1 MSQPVSPR
9 LQQAVEMVKALSP
22 DEQRQLL
29 EIIRQRLIRY
39 QRAEL
44 AAQAAEA
51 RQAYQQSRVY
61 RGALIPPYRTET
73 IVSGDG
79 TLTIVGLPFRAGDKV
94 QVVVS
99 DKCEPIDSERHPLR
113 GKPIR
118 YVEPLES
125 VAKHDWEA
133 LK

>member
-22 DEQRQLL
+22 DEQRQLIK
-29 EIIRQRLIRY
+29 IIRQRLSHY

-44 AAQAAEA
+44 QVAEA
-51 RQAYQQSRVY
+51 RQAYLQVKVSQT
-61 RGALIPPYRTET
+61 YRTET
-73 IVSGDG
+73 TVSSDR
-79 TLTIVGLPFRAGDKV
+79 TLTIAGLPFRVGDKV

-99 DKCEPIDSERHPLR
+99 DKRAPTSGERYPLR

-118 YVEPLES
+118 YIEPFES
-125 VAKHDWEA
+125 VAEDDWES
-133 LK
+133 LQ